1 MDKTRRWELGDRVI
15 HKLMGAL
22 VSTFF
27 PLLFVKK
34 AVWLRDTN
42 EAHAASRFH
51 IRRRLNGS
59 VYTLYLI
66 NIR

>member
-1 MDKTRRWELGDRVI
+1 
-15 HKLMGAL
+15 MGAGRSRVPQIDGTL
-22 VSTFF
+22 ASPFL

-34 AVWLRDTN
+34 AVWLRETN
-42 EAHAASRFH
+42 EVHAASRFY